1 MEKRKEIQIENLQ
14 EQPIQSTLGL
24 CYPIPPDL
32 VLFSPLRFY
41 LVVPKKKKK
50 KVLFGPILFT
60 SVLFSLIHS
69 TLVEFS
75 PLRSYSIP
83 QSTQVLF
90 GPLWS
95 YSLYFHPILFTSV
108 HSVLFGP
115 IRSTSNHSIYF
126 CAFRKIQ
133 VWVVSTY
140 SKSKFIIL
148 QLRICNLKFSIR
160 FNYMVMG

>member
-24 CYPIPPDL
+24 CYPIPSDL

-41 LVVPKKKKK
+41 SVVPKKKKRFYL
-50 KVLFGPILFT
+50 VLFCSLRSCLVLFTQLWSNSVHFGPIQ
-60 SVLFSLIHS
+60 SL
-69 TLVEFS
+69 
-75 PLRSYSIP
+75 R
-83 QSTQVLF
+83 STQVLF

-95 YSLYFHPILFTSV
+95 YSLYFHPILFTQV

-148 QLRICNLKFSIR
+148 
-160 FNYMVMG
+160 